1 MKTVFLDRDGVIS
14 IFTPNDYIKNWG
26 EFAFIDG
33 AIDGLKLLYKNGY
46 RLVIISNQ
54 SGINKGLFTI
64 EDLEDITE
72 NMKNILRKEGIELAG
87 VYYCI
92 HTAEENCDCRKP
104 KGGLFYK
111 AAREIGDINLKEA
124 FFIGDSDIDIQ
135 AGKSVGVKTI
145 LVLSGKTKSIEET
158 ERWEFKPDYIFHNL
172 KEAAVFI
179 IRRDNGKV

>member
-1 MKTVFLDRDGVIS
+1 MKTIFLDRDGVIS

-26 EFAFIDG
+26 EFAFIDD

-72 NMKNILRKEGIELAG
+72 NMENALKKEGVELAG

-92 HTAEENCDCRKP
+92 HTADENCECRKP
-104 KGGLFYK
+104 KAGLFKK
-111 AAREIGDINLKEA
+111 AEEEIGNIDFSETY
-124 FFIGDSDIDIQ
+124 FIGDSDIDII
-135 AGKSVGVKTI
+135 AGKNIGARTV
-145 LVLSGKTKSIEET
+145 LVLTGKTKSAEET
-158 ERWEFKPDYIFHNL
+158 ETWEIKPDFIFDSL
-172 KEAAVFI
+172 KAAAEFI
-179 IRRDNGKV
+179 VERG